1 MSQHAG
7 TTATFTG
14 LPSCAQ
20 STASLPASAGVSP
33 GMSSTAAELGELPH
47 EAAVVFA
54 AQRAKHEAD
63 MVEAKKKFMQGE
75 PDSLSCRSIGL
86 AAPL

>member
-1 MSQHAG
+1 M
-7 TTATFTG
+7 
-14 LPSCAQ
+14 Q

-33 GMSSTAAELGELPH
+33 GMSSTAAEQGELPY
-47 EAAVVFA
+47 EAAAVLA

-75 PDSLSCRSIGL
+75 ALDSVFLQCEQTAGQLAFSTPLSFCSK
-86 AAPL
+86 